1 MITSLTLWLRS
12 LGRETTPPQ
21 PDDPG
26 MAVKMSPSGIRD
38 LDKLVAGEPIDEAP
52 VHTICDFVDIRF
64 DCADFRVLT
73 LLRIAY
79 SDNPNVSDDLR
90 KRIRTSLLGF
100 RYWMDEQGEDSMC
113 FWSENHQVIFAAC
126 EYLAGRLYP
135 DEEFTNPGPDGRRL
149 TGREREARGRR
160 RLETWFDHRFRYGFT
175 EWNSNTY
182 YEEDVAPLALLV
194 DLSGEQ
200 EMVRRATTMLDL
212 LLLDMA
218 LHRFERYFI
227 SSAGRAYEAQKKDPR
242 RADVNDIVDH
252 AFGRDFRPTLDKA
265 GGFFVVSSYETP
277 EVLRRIAA
285 APGELLL
292 KESFGLDVD
301 EVVGEVGPARDVE
314 TTGLFFWLME
324 AFTTPESI
332 RITVDMV
339 ERWRMHTNRFLEPLG
354 AFRRLPRALL
364 PGLVRLLNPA
374 TQGVAI
380 QRADVQTFR
389 TPHHLLTSAQGYQPG
404 GFGDQQHLWQAIL
417 PGGVPVFAVHPG
429 APMFDETARNFSPAS
444 WVGNGIN
451 PQVGQ
456 DRGLLIALHDLR
468 LRGGFLERER
478 LRFTHLFW
486 PTERFDEH
494 TMGLHPG
501 GGNWLA
507 ARCGE
512 GFIGVV
518 SMRPLQLGA
527 EPEPQSVVQSGDVT
541 GWVVL
546 MGSADEGSFAAFC
559 ERVRTM
565 PVTHTVGRRP
575 REGSITATLDGVA
588 HELRWDGGLHR
599 DGVRLATDYPRLDT
613 PFVRAERFPTRLHV
627 SHDGHTLDLDW
638 GAGTRVVGADADA
651 TQEVAS

>member
-1 MITSLTLWLRS
+1 MITSLALWLRS

-38 LDKLVAGEPIDEAP
+38 LDKLVAGEAFDEAP
-52 VHTICDFVDIRF
+52 VHTICDFVDTRF

-79 SDNPNVSDDLR
+79 SDNPHVSADLR
-90 KRIRTSLLGF
+90 SRIRASLLGF
-100 RYWMDEQGEDSMC
+100 RYWMDEQGADSMC

-126 EYLAGRLYP
+126 EYLAGRLFP
-135 DEEFTNPGPDGRRL
+135 DEEFTNPGPDGQRL
-149 TGREREARGRR
+149 TGREREVRGRE
-160 RLETWFDHRFRYGFT
+160 RLLTWFDHRFRYGFT

-194 DLSGEQ
+194 DLSGE
-200 EMVRRATTMLDL
+200 EDMVRRATTMLDL

-218 LHRFERYFI
+218 LHRFERYFV
-227 SSAGRAYEAQKKDPR
+227 SSAGRAYEGQKKDPR
-242 RADVNDIVDH
+242 RADVNDILDH
-252 AFGRDFRPTLDKA
+252 AFGQDFRPTLDKA

-285 APGELLL
+285 HQGELLVR
-292 KESFGLDVD
+292 ESFGLDAD
-301 EVVGEVGPARDVE
+301 EVVGEVGARDDVA
-314 TTGLFFWLME
+314 TTGVYFWLME

-332 RITVDMV
+332 GITVDMV
-339 ERWRMHTNRFLEPLG
+339 QRWRLHTNRFLEPLG
-354 AFRRLPRALL
+354 AFRKVPRVLL
-364 PGLVRLLNPA
+364 PWIVRILNPA

-389 TPHHLLTSAQGYQPG
+389 TRHHLLTSAQCYQPG
-404 GFGDQQHLWQAIL
+404 GFGDQQHLWQAML
-417 PGGVPVFAVHPG
+417 PGGVPVFALHPG
-429 APMFDETARNFSPAS
+429 APMFDEAARNFSPAS

-456 DRGLLIALHDLR
+456 DRGLLVSLHDLR
-468 LRGGFLERER
+468 FRGGFLERER

-494 TMGLHPG
+494 TMGLHAG

-507 ARCGE
+507 ARCGD
-512 GFIGVV
+512 GFVGVV
-518 SMRPLQLGA
+518 SLQPLQLGA

-546 MGSADEGSFAAFC
+546 VGSSDEGTFSDFC
-559 ERVRTM
+559 ERIRSLPVR
-565 PVTHTVGRRP
+565 HEVGRRP
-575 REGSITATLDGVA
+575 RHGSVTTEVDGVSY
-588 HELRWDGGLHR
+588 ELRWDGGLYR
-599 DGVRLATDYPRLDT
+599 DGVALPNRYPRLDT
-613 PFVRAERFPTRLHV
+613 PFVSAERFPDRIHV

-638 GAGTRVVGADADA
+638 KAGTRLVGTVEHAAPEVVR
-651 TQEVAS
+651 